1 MFSERYVRFTRAM
14 HLNIDLLQHGLEI
27 TSYLGIP
34 KTQYT
39 IALLL
44 QPPLP
49 RAIVPRRLAIAVV
62 SAVDLDD
69 ETFCWAE
76 KIDDIGTKRR
86 LPPKMST
93 APRKL
98 FQRAPKQPLM
108 RCRISPQFSCRAAP
122 DRR

>member
-1 MFSERYVRFTRAM
+1 M

-49 RAIVPRRLAIAVV
+49 RAIVPRCLAIAVV

-76 KIDDIGTKRR
+76 KIDDIGTKRPAAENEYR
-86 LPPKMST
+86 SAEALSARAKAT
-93 APRKL
+93 AHEV
-98 FQRAPKQPLM
+98 
-108 RCRISPQFSCRAAP
+108 SY
-122 DRR
+122 